1 MCCSACCS
9 FTSAAA
15 KNRTFSNTQKNR
27 KHEKPNTFHTHS
39 IFACRSIDGQNHGR
53 RIDCALA
60 LAEAAPDSAIRVL
73 NNIDKSHLHEYEL
86 ARYTLAYTWAQ
97 DKSGLDVADD
107 SLIRIAFDYY
117 DMHRQ
122 DSLYPRCAYYM
133 GKYYYLVDSTEQAK
147 QCFDEAV
154 SGANRIKDIKTE
166 CLASEKLSWI
176 LRTYYPPKAE
186 ALADNALKL
195 YMTVDN
201 PSQSNIFY
209 YLLNYS
215 ICATFNKHYKKAES
229 TLTDAMQIALEM
241 NDSASISVVYQDMA
255 FLYSETKRYN
265 NALMFVK
272 KALRYKPHNEKSC
285 LFALSSAYVNVDST
299 EMAKKILDKIDADKP
314 LEKYSK
320 YYNLLSIHISEGNK
334 MMIKACADSALG
346 IMESLYTQSSLA
358 KDKHYSTVIEKE
370 RERSAMQSAS
380 AMKTRLIAALVVLSL
395 AIITFI
401 LYVLHINK
409 KNAKR
414 RMFLEKEH
422 NELRLKHERERSEM
436 ELRHEQK
443 LRIMANK
450 LHAKELSNKEAQ
462 LTTMRRFLL
471 KKIDISRKIEEI
483 KQVSDKHILIDEEE
497 WSEIEVLLEGVDNL
511 FVSRL
516 RARYP
521 ELAANDIRLFMLL
534 RLKMPAR
541 SLALIYGISEKAIKQ
556 KLFLYKMKV
565 NLCDNNTSL
574 RAFIEAF

>member
-1 MCCSACCS
+1 
-9 FTSAAA
+9 
-15 KNRTFSNTQKNR
+15 
-27 KHEKPNTFHTHS
+27 
-39 IFACRSIDGQNHGR
+39 
-53 RIDCALA
+53 
-60 LAEAAPDSAIRVL
+60 
-73 NNIDKSHLHEYEL
+73 
-86 ARYTLAYTWAQ
+86 
-97 DKSGLDVADD
+97 
-107 SLIRIAFDYY
+107 
-117 DMHRQ
+117 
-122 DSLYPRCAYYM
+122 
-133 GKYYYLVDSTEQAK
+133 
-147 QCFDEAV
+147 
-154 SGANRIKDIKTE
+154 
-166 CLASEKLSWI
+166 
-176 LRTYYPPKAE
+176 
-186 ALADNALKL
+186 
-195 YMTVDN
+195 
-201 PSQSNIFY
+201 
-209 YLLNYS
+209 
-215 ICATFNKHYKKAES
+215 
-229 TLTDAMQIALEM
+229 
-241 NDSASISVVYQDMA
+241 
-255 FLYSETKRYN
+255 
-265 NALMFVK
+265 MFVK
-272 KALRYKPHNEKSC
+272 KALRYKPYNEKSC

-334 MMIKACADSALG
+334 MMIKACANSALG

-436 ELRHEQK
+436 ELRHEQE
-443 LRIMANK
+443 LRIMADK

>member
-1 MCCSACCS
+1 MRFSIRFILIAFS
-9 FTSAAA
+9 LAAA
-15 KNRTFSNTQKNR
+15 LA
-27 KHEKPNTFHTHS
+27 
-39 IFACRSIDGQNHGR
+39 ACQSHGR
-53 RIDCALA
+53 KIDCALA
-60 LAEAAPDSAIRVL
+60 LAEADPDSAIRVL
-73 NNIDKSHLHEYEL
+73 SNIDKSRLHEDEL
-86 ARYTLAYTWAQ
+86 ARYALAYTWAQ
-97 DKSGLDVADD
+97 DKNGLNVADD

-117 DMHRQ
+117 DIYRR

-147 QCFDEAV
+147 QCFDRAV
-154 SGANRIKDIKTE
+154 SCAKRIKDIKTE

-176 LRTYYPPKAE
+176 LRAYYPQKAE

-201 PSQSNIFY
+201 PSQSNFFY
-209 YLLNYS
+209 YNLNKGV
-215 ICATFNKHYKKAES
+215 CAIYNKHYKKAEYA
-229 TLTDAMQIALEM
+229 LAEAMRIALEM
-241 NDSASISVVYQDMA
+241 NDSTSISAVYQDIA
-255 FLYSETKRYN
+255 FLYSETKRYDD
-265 NALMFVK
+265 ALTYVK
-272 KALRYKPHNEKSC
+272 KALRYKPYNEKSC

-320 YYNLLSIHISEGNK
+320 YYDLLSIHISEGNK

-358 KDKHYSTVIEKE
+358 KDKHYSTVIQKE
-370 RERSAMQSAS
+370 RERSAVQSAS

-414 RMFLEKEH
+414 RIFLEKEH
-422 NELRLKHERERSEM
+422 YELRLRLEREQNEM
-436 ELRHEQK
+436 KLRHEQE
-443 LRIMANK
+443 LRIMADK
-450 LHAKELSNKEAQ
+450 LHAEELSNKEAQ
-462 LTTMRRFLL
+462 LSTMRRFLL

-497 WSEIEVLLEGVDNL
+497 WNEIEVLLEGVDNL

-521 ELAANDIRLFMLL
+521 KLAANDIRLFMLL
-534 RLKMPAR
+534 RLKMPTR

-556 KLFLYKMKV
+556 KLFLYKTKV
-565 NLCDNNTSL
+565 NLGDSDTSL
-574 RAFIEAF
+574 RAFIETF